1 MNAGKTENRPNKL
14 ETEYLIIERIAQ
26 KYKEQGYE
34 VWIEPDT
41 VPFDLSGYRP
51 DLVVKKSDHEG
62 YIIEIK
68 SQSSK
73 QITIDRYKEIAEI
86 VAQHS
91 GWRFLLITGDDQ
103 VPINP
108 SNGNSLLS
116 WEQIIQK
123 RKTVDQLIALGE
135 QESAFLV
142 LWIILEVLFRKQA
155 EEVSI
160 LIERFSPISLI
171 KHIYSQ
177 GEISIEQYNLAMN
190 LSKIRNQLIHGF
202 QTLEFNQEI
211 LLQLTQLVDQLIGLW
226 SPRELSFGDN

>member
-1 MNAGKTENRPNKL
+1 MNAETTRNQHSQLEN
-14 ETEYLIIERIAQ
+14 RIAQ

-34 VWIEPDT
+34 VWIEPDA

-108 SNGNSLLS
+108 SNSNSLLS
-116 WEQIIQK
+116 WEKIIKK
-123 RKTVDQLIALGE
+123 RKTVDNLITLE
-135 QESAFLV
+135 DQESAFLI
-142 LWIILEVLFRKQA
+142 LWIILEVLLRKQA
-155 EEVSI
+155 EKVSI
-160 LIERFSPISLI
+160 PIERFSPVSLI
-171 KHIYSQ
+171 NHLYSQ
-177 GEISIEQYNLAMN
+177 GELSIEQYNIVIN
-190 LSKIRNQLIHGF
+190 LYNIRNQLVHGF
-202 QTLEFNQEI
+202 QTVEFNQEI
-211 LLQLTQLVDQLIGLW
+211 LSQLQQLVDQFIGLW
-226 SPRELSFGDN
+226 SLR

>member
-1 MNAGKTENRPNKL
+1 MNAETTRNQHSQLEN
-14 ETEYLIIERIAQ
+14 RIAQ

-34 VWIEPDT
+34 VWIEPDA

-68 SQSSK
+68 SQSSQ

-91 GWRFLLITGDDQ
+91 GWRFLLITGDDEF
-103 VPINP
+103 PINL
-108 SNGNSLLS
+108 SNRTNFLS

-123 RKTVDQLIALGE
+123 RKTVDKLIVLGD

-142 LWIILEVLFRKQA
+142 LWIILEVLLRKQA
-155 EEVSI
+155 EEESI
-160 LIERFSPISLI
+160 PIERFNSVSLI

-202 QTLEFNQEI
+202 QTLELNQEK
-211 LLQLTQLVDQLIGLW
+211 LSQLIQLVDQLIGLW
-226 SPRELSFGDN
+226 SPIDL

>member
-1 MNAGKTENRPNKL
+1 MNPETIRNQHSQLEN
-14 ETEYLIIERIAQ
+14 RIAQ

-34 VWIEPDT
+34 VWIEPDA

-86 VAQHS
+86 VAKHS
-91 GWRFLLITGDDQ
+91 GWRFLLITGDDEF
-103 VPINP
+103 PINS
-108 SNGNSLLS
+108 SNRTNFLS
-116 WEQIIQK
+116 WEQILQK
-123 RKTVDQLIALGE
+123 RKTVDQLIALGD
-135 QESAFLV
+135 QDSAFLV
-142 LWIILEVLFRKQA
+142 LWIILEVLLRKQA
-155 EEVSI
+155 EKVSI
-160 LIERFSPISLI
+160 PIERFGPVSLI

-190 LSKIRNQLIHGF
+190 LSEIRNQLVHGF
-202 QTLEFNQEI
+202 QTVELNQEN
-211 LLQLTQLVDQLIGLW
+211 LLQITQLVDQLIGLW
-226 SPRELSFGDN
+226 SPIES